1 MNPWPRQYTVRKVH
15 LGRIAKGADLLLSL
29 NDVCREREIRSGVVS
44 LLGAVSC
51 AVLMY
56 YRQETKRY
64 ETLPD
69 ITEGREIIA
78 GTGNV
83 SMKDGAPFTHL
94 HLLLAD
100 EQGGTAAG
108 HLAEGTIV
116 FACEYAIMELDG
128 PALERAHDG
137 DTGLYLWRE

>member
-1 MNPWPRQYTVRKVH
+1 MNPWPRQYDVRKVH
-15 LGRIAKGADLLLSL
+15 MGRASEGADLLNML
-29 NDVCREREIRSGVVS
+29 NEVCREREIRAGAVS
-44 LLGAVSC
+44 LVGAVSC

-64 ETLPD
+64 ETLPE
-69 ITEGREIIA
+69 ITQGMEIIA

-83 SMKDGAPFTHL
+83 SLKDGAPFVHL

-100 EQGGTAAG
+100 EQGQTVAG

-116 FACEYAIMELDG
+116 FACEYTITELDG

-137 DTGLYLWRE
+137 DTGLYLWRG